1 MPEGLNVILPA
12 AGAGTRL
19 GLPYPKEL
27 HRVEEGG
34 SLIDYSLRHIW
45 QAGEAIGSVTLT
57 IVPGKEMVADYVRSV
72 LPGVDVRTCQ
82 FNPAYSEW
90 PGSILSSEQLF
101 AGRNVV
107 LLPDSVI
114 VMRSGEVLFER
125 YREAF
130 EAGEEV
136 VFAYKAVGPA
146 DPITSLGA
154 LRVEGACV
162 TDFCDKP
169 DAGIAS
175 DFNAFWASFGFTGPV
190 GPGLLAMMMRSVARE
205 RVDIAALDARVG
217 AFPVADYLDLGTWP
231 SIRRFLKGRADA
243 D

>member
-1 MPEGLNVILPA
+1 M
-12 AGAGTRL
+12 
-19 GLPYPKEL
+19 
-27 HRVEEGG
+27 EEGG

>member
-27 HRVEEGG
+27 HRVEEGA
-34 SLIDYSLRHIW
+34 SLIDYSLRHVRL
-45 QAGEAIGSVTLT
+45 AGEAVGSVTLT
-57 IVPGKEMVADYVRSV
+57 IVPGKEAVADYVRSV
-72 LPGVDVRTCQ
+72 LPGVEVRTCM

-90 PGSILSSEQLF
+90 PGSILSSEALF

-114 VMRSGEVLFER
+114 TMRPGEALFDC
-125 YREAF
+125 YRQAF
-130 EAGEEV
+130 EAGSEV
-136 VFAYKAVGPA
+136 VFAYKPVSPT
-146 DPITSLGA
+146 DPVTALGA
-154 LRVEGACV
+154 LRVENGSV
-162 TDFCDKP
+162 SDFCDKP
-169 DAGIAS
+169 DLGAAPGY
-175 DFNAFWASFGFTGPV
+175 NAFWTSFGFTGSV
-190 GPGLLAMMMRSVARE
+190 GPELLAMMMRSVARN
-205 RVDIAALDARVG
+205 RVDIAALGARIG

-231 SIRRFLKGRADA
+231 AIRHFLRGRLDA